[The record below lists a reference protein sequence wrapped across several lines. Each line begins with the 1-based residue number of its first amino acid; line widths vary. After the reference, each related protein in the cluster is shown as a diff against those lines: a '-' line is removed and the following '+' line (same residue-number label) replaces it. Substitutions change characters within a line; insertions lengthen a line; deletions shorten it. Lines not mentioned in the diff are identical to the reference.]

1 MIKEQWICSL
11 AEAVIKKPKVD
22 RIEKMKIARG
32 KDKKVVRVVEE
43 MKKTE
48 VKVLQGDEWQIERDL
63 MLEKGKVYIS
73 KYESLRVEII

>member
-1 MIKEQWICSL
+1 
-11 AEAVIKKPKVD
+11 
-22 RIEKMKIARG
+22 MKIARG